1 MLADLRKVRFP
12 AETALLFILC
22 LSLPIFEA
30 PKNLAWV
37 AYVVVWAV
45 NRLRTRDFGGRWDL
59 WDTLIALWIASGYVV
74 AAFAGFHDSEWGGAG
89 DLLRYGSVLW
99 LVKRGGYS
107 AREIRWMVGALVA
120 STVIGLAY
128 GYWRMWSGIGKS
140 GVLQLHSVGHVNHT
154 AIYLAIMLGVCAAWL
169 FTRWRVW
176 RLGTRAVAA
185 AVTTLV
191 LVSLV
196 VTASRGAVG
205 VGLALLPLLALAWWP
220 RWRTPFILS
229 AAAVVVV
236 VGVAFALSIDVVRKQ
251 QENEAAQNVL
261 SFRDGI
267 WRMGL
272 AGWERFP
279 VFGVGMD
286 NFKLITHERIKAWRT
301 EAGQPYDAS
310 RYVHFP
316 HGHNLYINT
325 LAERGAVGFAILA
338 AVLLAWAV
346 WLVRFRPRREDEDL
360 DWLLWGGAAA
370 GWFVT
375 LAAGTVNTT
384 LHHEHALL
392 AVLLLGLWLSR
403 RTKPR
408 AS

>member
-1 MLADLRKVRFP
+1 
-12 AETALLFILC
+12 
-22 LSLPIFEA
+22 
-30 PKNLAWV
+30 
-37 AYVVVWAV
+37 
-45 NRLRTRDFGGRWDL
+45 
-59 WDTLIALWIASGYVV
+59 
-74 AAFAGFHDSEWGGAG
+74 
-89 DLLRYGSVLW
+89 
-99 LVKRGGYS
+99 
-107 AREIRWMVGALVA
+107 
-120 STVIGLAY
+120 
-128 GYWRMWSGIGKS
+128 
-140 GVLQLHSVGHVNHT
+140 
-154 AIYLAIMLGVCAAWL
+154 
-169 FTRWRVW
+169 
-176 RLGTRAVAA
+176 
-185 AVTTLV
+185 
-191 LVSLV
+191 
-196 VTASRGAVG
+196 
-205 VGLALLPLLALAWWP
+205 
-220 RWRTPFILS
+220 
-229 AAAVVVV
+229 
-236 VGVAFALSIDVVRKQ
+236 
-251 QENEAAQNVL
+251 
-261 SFRDGI
+261 
-267 WRMGL
+267 MGL

-346 WLVRFRPRREDEDL
+346 SLVRFRPRREDEDL

-375 LAAGTVNTT
+375 IAAGTVNTT

-403 RTKPR
+403 RTKAR